1 MVAPTP
7 PATGVE
13 SPPLNPPKP
22 LCHTNPPL
30 RGGLR
35 GVIRNNTENMV
46 FTPPER
52 GVLNPPTDFPGNSKN
67 SLKRKDRDPNQIK
80 SQICPFEINLWIFF
94 GITPYHPHS
103 WGSSPWLVCPLAHP
117 PSTPNLGGAEP
128 WLAYP
133 LAYPVAFT
141 PPLHPSPEGCD
152 RGVYGGDPRGGCG
165 GVHGGEFLIPEHA
178 FANGNACPGMRNH

>member
-80 SQICPFEINLWIFF
+80 SQICQPMDFLRNHTISPSFMGALTMAGMPPGAPSLNPQSRGGQNHGWR
-94 GITPYHPHS
+94 TPWHTPWHS
-103 WGSSPWLVCPLAHP
+103 
-117 PSTPNLGGAEP
+117 
-128 WLAYP
+128 
-133 LAYPVAFT
+133 
-141 PPLHPSPEGCD
+141 PPLCTPHQRGATEGGMGVTEGGLWRGAW
-152 RGVYGGDPRGGCG
+152 RGVP
-165 GVHGGEFLIPEHA
+165 HP
-178 FANGNACPGMRNH
+178 